1 MLTSTKIVKITKFSF
16 ASAVRLSQSLNAAAN
31 TIYFL
36 PLENKCQD
44 FNLWG
49 WPKRDG
55 LSEPFCVHSCLFD
68 QSWSMECWW
77 LNQLIG
83 DHTWLVFVMSS
94 PLSVIS
100 PVIIIVMLWVNIG
113 DIRIHEALVVLHT
126 KSQQKKVYRQEN
138 VFDEINPREYVI
150 FDHDPTC
157 HDKCVGPQSSD
168 HIAQCHN
175 LSPRVCELWWQL
187 AGKVILSWRS
197 GQESGTSLRMS
208 LRGLNVTG
216 KLSSDKELRVGNILR
231 EFRGVKITNTGL

>member
-83 DHTWLVFVMSS
+83 DHTWAVFVLSS

-113 DIRIHEALVVLHT
+113 DILIHEALVVLHT
-126 KSQQKKVYRQEN
+126 KS
-138 VFDEINPREYVI
+138 
-150 FDHDPTC
+150 PTKESI
-157 HDKCVGPQSSD
+157 DK
-168 HIAQCHN
+168 
-175 LSPRVCELWWQL
+175 
-187 AGKVILSWRS
+187 
-197 GQESGTSLRMS
+197 RMS
-208 LRGLNVTG
+208 LMRLTPGNM
-216 KLSSDKELRVGNILR
+216 LSLISWSDLPWQMCWPTV
-231 EFRGVKITNTGL
+231 FRSHRPMS

>member
-1 MLTSTKIVKITKFSF
+1 MLTSTKIVKITKFSL
-16 ASAVRLSQSLNAAAN
+16 ASAVRLPQSLNAAAN

-83 DHTWLVFVMSS
+83 DHTWSVFVLSS

-100 PVIIIVMLWVNIG
+100 PVIIIVMLWVNIS
-113 DIRIHEALVVLHT
+113 DILIHVRPWWYFIL
-126 KSQQKKVYRQEN
+126 
-138 VFDEINPREYVI
+138 NPNKRKYI
-150 FDHDPTC
+150 
-157 HDKCVGPQSSD
+157 DK
-168 HIAQCHN
+168 
-175 LSPRVCELWWQL
+175 
-187 AGKVILSWRS
+187 
-197 GQESGTSLRMS
+197 RMS
-208 LRGLNVTG
+208 LMRLTPGNMLSWIRIRLALTNVFAHRTQITSPNVIICP
-216 KLSSDKELRVGNILR
+216 LVSGNYDD
-231 EFRGVKITNTGL
+231 N